1 MNLNRV
7 NTQAKPAISDR
18 LTETL
23 PPYFRITE
31 LETSISSK
39 GNSVMTA
46 QLSHLRAEIKVMYQ
60 MQCQQLNVMMGRLST
75 DY

>member
-1 MNLNRV
+1 
-7 NTQAKPAISDR
+7 
-18 LTETL
+18 
-23 PPYFRITE
+23 
-31 LETSISSK
+31 
-39 GNSVMTA
+39 MTA